1 MYKDKDFPK
10 YFKFEKIN
18 DTIKIKATCQEIFP
32 YTQTINCMVFLMF
45 PLFIISMGYIF
56 RWILPFLSSS
66 ENLVISLHL
75 FLLVPPIVF
84 FILLSILSS
93 IIIKFYMA
101 EYTFSSAGIEIRLG
115 NSSIFIKKEDIKDVY
130 LKSVLLNVKIDKYK
144 KEKRTFKYLIYVE
157 FLKFLDL
164 NERLRKLKLSLFSD
178 YKFTDENLVNYMV
191 TEIKTALFKSEDK

>member
-191 TEIKTALFKSEDK
+191 TELKTALFKSEDK